1 MALCVYKYISSPINF
16 QIHLFNSEVLEMSQ
30 FIDYSLSF
38 GSKWNRLEDILLE
51 RAILIFPEE
60 TPNKWYKIV
69 TQIPGKSPM
78 DVLEHYIKLIQDI
91 DAIDFGSMDQYIP
104 DRWDL
109 EEEDQEEEE
118 GSTGSKVENKKGTP
132 WTEEKHVLFLE
143 GLVKYGKGDW
153 KSISRNF
160 VITRM
165 PSQVAS
171 HAQKYFARQRPGNMG
186 KKRKRTSIHDI
197 TTDDLPPLGGV
208 TP

>member
-1 MALCVYKYISSPINF
+1 
-16 QIHLFNSEVLEMSQ
+16 
-30 FIDYSLSF
+30 
-38 GSKWNRLEDILLE
+38 
-51 RAILIFPEE
+51 
-60 TPNKWYKIV
+60 
-69 TQIPGKSPM
+69 M

-104 DRWDL
+104 D
-109 EEEDQEEEE
+109 
-118 GSTGSKVENKKGTP
+118 
-132 WTEEKHVLFLE
+132 
-143 GLVKYGKGDW
+143 
-153 KSISRNF
+153 
-160 VITRM
+160 RM

>member
-1 MALCVYKYISSPINF
+1 
-16 QIHLFNSEVLEMSQ
+16 
-30 FIDYSLSF
+30 
-38 GSKWNRLEDILLE
+38 
-51 RAILIFPEE
+51 
-60 TPNKWYKIV
+60 
-69 TQIPGKSPM
+69 M

-171 HAQKYFARQRPGNMG
+171 HA
-186 KKRKRTSIHDI
+186 
-197 TTDDLPPLGGV
+197 
-208 TP
+208 

>member
-1 MALCVYKYISSPINF
+1 
-16 QIHLFNSEVLEMSQ
+16 MSQ

-38 GSKWNRLEDILLE
+38 GSKWNRSEDILLE

-60 TPNKWYKIV
+60 TPNRWYKIV
-69 TQIPGKSPM
+69 TQILGKSPM

-109 EEEDQEEEE
+109 KEEE

>member
-1 MALCVYKYISSPINF
+1 
-16 QIHLFNSEVLEMSQ
+16 MSQ

-38 GSKWNRLEDILLE
+38 GSKWNRSGDILFE

-60 TPNKWYKIV
+60 TPNRWYKIV
-69 TQIPGKSPM
+69 TQIPRKSPM
-78 DVLEHYIKLIQDI
+78 DMLEHYIKLIQDI
-91 DAIDFGSMDQYIP
+91 DVIDFGI
-104 DRWDL
+104 
-109 EEEDQEEEE
+109 E
-118 GSTGSKVENKKGTP
+118 KKKGTP
-132 WTEEKHVLFLE
+132 WIEEEHVLFLE

-160 VITRM
+160 VITRT